1 MNRTTGLPAPEK
13 VCGQT
18 AEIMSRNATTPRAS
32 PARVRAVRTP
42 RSSPP
47 AEAPRRRR
55 SSNAASAVATAAV
68 SVSTPSAVAAS
79 VSSTTPSAQHSNAPT
94 TGAAL
99 HTAAISS
106 TWFSS
111 NPAKAGGERFFL
123 HFAVAWIALMA
134 VIVGTRAFVW
144 FTPEHY
150 LAVGLVIAVPCV
162 LLPIAFPPAGEAHL
176 PLTQRYTFKNNV
188 WVAIVT
194 FSALWIWQIY
204 FYKVLCTRYSFSEG
218 VYRINNVPVAL
229 FLITQGYFT
238 LYHAASDMVL
248 RAFARRFP
256 RAPLVAHF
264 VVLIAYCCVVAFAET
279 FTIQNFE
286 YYQIHDRW
294 AMYTYGTAFYAM
306 YFVFTFPM
314 HLGIDEEADSES
326 GQQQWPLSRVV
337 INSFAAC
344 GMVTVALELW
354 RVSIGAIVPN
364 CPYPE
369 ASACG
374 TPFIQ

>member
-1 MNRTTGLPAPEK
+1 MARQA
-13 VCGQT
+13 
-18 AEIMSRNATTPRAS
+18 STPRAS
-32 PARVRAVRTP
+32 PARVRAARTLQP
-42 RSSPP
+42 TPP
-47 AEAPRRRR
+47 PTETPRRRR
-55 SSNAASAVATAAV
+55 SSTATTTAAAAAAAVPV
-68 SVSTPSAVAAS
+68 SSPSEAAIAADLPRPS
-79 VSSTTPSAQHSNAPT
+79 VSSTLSAQHGDAT
-94 TGAAL
+94 
-99 HTAAISS
+99 SS

-123 HFAVAWIALMA
+123 LYAVAWIALMA

-144 FTPEHY
+144 FAPEHY
-150 LAVGLVIAVPCV
+150 LVVGLVIAVPCV

-204 FYKVLCTRYSFSEG
+204 FYKVLCTRYTFSEG
-218 VYRINNVPVAL
+218 VYRVNNVPVAL

-256 RAPLVAHF
+256 RAPLVAHL
-264 VVLIAYCCVVAFAET
+264 VNLLAYCCVVAFAET

-286 YYQIHDRW
+286 YYDIHDRW
-294 AMYTYGTAFYAM
+294 AMYTYGTAFYAL

-314 HLGIDEEADSES
+314 HLGIDEEADTES
-326 GQQQWPLSRVV
+326 QPPQWPLSRVV
-337 INSFAAC
+337 INAFAAC

-354 RVSIGAIVPN
+354 RVSIGAIVAN
-364 CPYPE
+364 CPFPE
-369 ASACG
+369 AHACS

>member
-1 MNRTTGLPAPEK
+1 
-13 VCGQT
+13 
-18 AEIMSRNATTPRAS
+18 MSRNASTPRAS
-32 PARVRAVRTP
+32 PTRARAARTP

-47 AEAPRRRR
+47 AETARRRR
-55 SSNAASAVATAAV
+55 SSRASTA
-68 SVSTPSAVAAS
+68 AAS
-79 VSSTTPSAQHSNAPT
+79 VSSPSAAAIVADQASASVSSTSPAAKHSKALAPPAA
-94 TGAAL
+94 AAL
-99 HTAAISS
+99 SAAATSP

-111 NPAKAGGERFFL
+111 NAAKAGGERFFL

-264 VVLIAYCCVVAFAET
+264 VVLLAYCCVVAFAET

-294 AMYTYGTAFYAM
+294 AMYTYGTAFYAL

-337 INSFAAC
+337 INAFAAC

-354 RVSIGAIVPN
+354 RVSIGAIVAN